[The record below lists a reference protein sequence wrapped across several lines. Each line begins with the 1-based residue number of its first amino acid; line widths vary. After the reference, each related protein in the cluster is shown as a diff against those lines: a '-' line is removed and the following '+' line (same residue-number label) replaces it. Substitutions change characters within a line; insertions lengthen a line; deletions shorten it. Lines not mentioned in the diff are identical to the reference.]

1 MYVTY
6 SIDYTKTKGRS
17 VIYTRSHKKYSIG
30 GKNMDR
36 ITQSMIDSFKSN
48 QSLNIDDD
56 SELFEYFVNYCVV
69 NNVYGSNDFDLEE
82 ITTGKATQGID
93 GIAII
98 VNQKFVNTIED
109 IDTLIEYNKSIS
121 VKFVLIQAKTSSS
134 FDNTEIGNLLTYSK
148 LFFSDDTSMFRT
160 AEMQHFIE
168 LKEYIFSKGDKLKK
182 NPELF
187 LYYVTLGSWTDD
199 ENLRA
204 TISVGKESLRGTNL
218 FSNISFEPCGSEK
231 IQDLYR
237 KTKEKLKA
245 TFKFE
250 KRITMY
256 SINDD
261 EVGYSGVLPFKEFK
275 KLIIDENGATKAVFE
290 DNIRDYLGPNPDV
303 NKNITE
309 TIKTGNVN
317 AFSMLNNGITVVTSS
332 IIISG
337 DIATIEDY
345 QIVNG
350 CQTSNVLIENMDSV
364 EGIDELIIPIRIIA
378 TKDENL
384 KNDITR
390 ATNSQTAI
398 KKDQLEALSTFQKKL
413 EEYYK
418 TYRDEDALVY
428 ERRTGQYR
436 DSNIPKNRIV
446 TIAMQIKTVAAMF
459 LDEPSGVS
467 GQYGTVAKR
476 VGNKIFKTA
485 DKEIIYYVSSLALYK
500 IENLFRTHKIDKKY
514 RRARYHA
521 MMLFRMLVSTEEMP
535 RFNARKMENYC
546 KNILEVLENNAECER
561 IFCGIVAYIAS
572 KDGELDIMD
581 RKCFERKETTEY
593 LKNCLDEIKIFV
605 DTYSISEQ

>member
-6 SIDYTKTKGRS
+6 SIDYTKTEGRS

-187 LYYVTLGSWTDD
+187 LYYVTLGTWTDD

-436 DSNIPKNRIV
+436 DSNIPKNRII

-593 LKNCLDEIKIFV
+593 LKNRLDEIKIFV

>member
-1 MYVTY
+1 
-6 SIDYTKTKGRS
+6 
-17 VIYTRSHKKYSIG
+17 
-30 GKNMDR
+30 MDR
-36 ITQSMIDSFKSN
+36 ITQSMIDSFKNN
-48 QSLNIDDD
+48 QSLNMDDA

-69 NNVYGSNDFDLEE
+69 NNIYGSDDFDLEE

-134 FDNTEIGNLLTYSK
+134 FDNTEIGNMLTYSK
-148 LFFSDDTSMFRT
+148 LFFSDDTSMFHT
-160 AEMQHFIE
+160 PEMQHFIE

-187 LYYVTLGSWTDD
+187 LFYVTLGTWTED
-199 ENLRA
+199 ENLQA

-237 KTKEKLKA
+237 KTKEKLKS

-275 KLIIDENGATKAVFE
+275 KLIIDENGATKVVFE

-500 IENLFRTHKIDKKY
+500 IENLFKTHKIDKKY

-546 KNILEVLENNAECER
+546 KSILEVLENNTECER

-572 KDGELDIMD
+572 KDDELDIMD
-581 RKCFERKETTEY
+581 RKCFERKETTDY
-593 LKNCLDEIKIFV
+593 LKNRLDEIKTFV
-605 DTYSISEQ
+605 DAYSIGE

>member
-6 SIDYTKTKGRS
+6 SIDYTKTEGRS

-187 LYYVTLGSWTDD
+187 LYYVTLGTWTDD

-428 ERRTGQYR
+428 ERRMGQYR
-436 DSNIPKNRIV
+436 DSNIPKNRII

-521 MMLFRMLVSTEEMP
+521 MMLFRMLVSTEKMP

-593 LKNCLDEIKIFV
+593 LKNRLDEIKIFV

>member
-1 MYVTY
+1 
-6 SIDYTKTKGRS
+6 
-17 VIYTRSHKKYSIG
+17 
-30 GKNMDR
+30 MDR

-148 LFFSDDTSMFRT
+148 LFFSDDTSMFHT

-187 LYYVTLGSWTDD
+187 LYYVTLGTWTDD
-199 ENLRA
+199 ENLHA

-237 KTKEKLKA
+237 KTKEKLKS

-418 TYRDEDALVY
+418 TYREEDALVY

-521 MMLFRMLVSTEEMP
+521 MMLFRILVSTEEMP

-546 KNILEVLENNAECER
+546 KNILEVLENNTECER

-572 KDGELDIMD
+572 KDGELDIMN

-593 LKNCLDEIKIFV
+593 LKNQIDEIKIFV
-605 DTYSISEQ
+605 DTYSVSE

>member
-1 MYVTY
+1 M
-6 SIDYTKTKGRS
+6 
-17 VIYTRSHKKYSIG
+17 
-30 GKNMDR
+30 
-36 ITQSMIDSFKSN
+36 
-48 QSLNIDDD
+48 
-56 SELFEYFVNYCVV
+56 
-69 NNVYGSNDFDLEE
+69 
-82 ITTGKATQGID
+82 
-93 GIAII
+93 
-98 VNQKFVNTIED
+98 
-109 IDTLIEYNKSIS
+109 
-121 VKFVLIQAKTSSS
+121 LIQAKTSSS

-148 LFFSDDTSMFRT
+148 LFFSDDTSMFHT

-168 LKEYIFSKGDKLKK
+168 LKEYIFAKGDKLKK

-187 LYYVTLGSWTDD
+187 LYYVTLGTWTDD
-199 ENLRA
+199 ENLQA
-204 TISVGKESLRGTNL
+204 TVSVGKESLRGTNL

-332 IIISG
+332 INISG

-364 EGIDELIIPIRIIA
+364 KGIDELIIPIRIIA

-521 MMLFRMLVSTEEMP
+521 MMLFRKLVSTEEMP
-535 RFNARKMENYC
+535 RFNARKMEAYC
-546 KNILEVLENNAECER
+546 KNILEVLENNSECER

-572 KDGELDIMD
+572 KDSELDIMD

-593 LKNCLDEIKIFV
+593 LKKRLDEIKTFV
-605 DTYSISEQ
+605 DEYSISE

>member
-1 MYVTY
+1 MYE
-6 SIDYTKTKGRS
+6 INIKN
-17 VIYTRSHKKYSIG
+17 IG

-187 LYYVTLGSWTDD
+187 LYYVTLGTWTDD

>member
-6 SIDYTKTKGRS
+6 SIDYTKTEGRS

-187 LYYVTLGSWTDD
+187 LYYVTLGTWTDD

-436 DSNIPKNRIV
+436 DSNIPKNRII

-521 MMLFRMLVSTEEMP
+521 MMLFRMLVSTEKMP

-581 RKCFERKETTEY
+581 RKCFERKEETMKKS
-593 LKNCLDEIKIFV
+593 L
-605 DTYSISEQ
+605 

>member
-1 MYVTY
+1 
-6 SIDYTKTKGRS
+6 
-17 VIYTRSHKKYSIG
+17 
-30 GKNMDR
+30 MDR
-36 ITQSMIDSFKSN
+36 ITQSMVNSFKNS
-48 QSLNIDDD
+48 QSLNIEDA

-69 NNVYGSNDFDLEE
+69 NNIYGSNDFDLDE

-98 VNQKFVNTIED
+98 VNQKFVSTIED

-121 VKFVLIQAKTSSS
+121 VKFVLIQAKTSNS
-134 FDNTEIGNLLTYSK
+134 FDNTEIGNLLTYSR
-148 LFFSDDTSMFRT
+148 LFFSDDTSMFHT
-160 AEMQHFIE
+160 VEMQRFIE
-168 LKEYIFSKGDKLKK
+168 LKDYIFLKGDKLKK

-187 LYYVTLGSWTDD
+187 LYYVTLGTWMND
-199 ENLRA
+199 ENLEA
-204 TISVGKESLRGTNL
+204 TISVGKESLRSTNL
-218 FSNISFEPCGSEK
+218 FSDISFKPCGSEE

-256 SINDD
+256 SISDE

-290 DNIRDYLGPNPDV
+290 DNIRDYLGPDPDV

-309 TIKTGNVN
+309 TIKTRNVN

-332 IIISG
+332 INISG

-350 CQTSNVLIENMDSV
+350 CQTSNALIENMETV
-364 EGIDELIIPIRIIA
+364 KEIDELIIPIRIIA
-378 TKDENL
+378 TKNENL

-418 TYRDEDALVY
+418 TYKDDDALVY

-476 VGNKIFKTA
+476 VGNKIFKMT

-500 IENLFRTHKIDKKY
+500 IENLFKTHKIDRKY
-514 RRARYHA
+514 RRSRYHA
-521 MMLFRMLVSTEEMP
+521 MMLFRMLVSTRELP
-535 RFNARKMENYC
+535 RFNAHKMVDYC
-546 KNILEVLENNAECER
+546 KNILNVLENDKECER
-561 IFCGIVAYIAS
+561 IFGGIVAYIAS
-572 KDGELDIMD
+572 KDDELNIMD
-581 RKCFERKETTEY
+581 RKCFERKETTAY
-593 LKNCLDEIKIFV
+593 LKDHIKEIKEFV
-605 DTYSISEQ
+605 NTYSNNER

>member
-1 MYVTY
+1 MV
-6 SIDYTKTKGRS
+6 
-17 VIYTRSHKKYSIG
+17 YTRPYKKYSIG

-36 ITQSMIDSFKSN
+36 ITQSMIDSFKNN
-48 QSLNIDDD
+48 QSLNMDDA
-56 SELFEYFVNYCVV
+56 SELFEYFANYCVV
-69 NNVYGSNDFDLEE
+69 NNIYGSDDFDLEE

-134 FDNTEIGNLLTYSK
+134 FDNTEIGNMLTYSK
-148 LFFSDDTSMFRT
+148 LFFSDDTSMFHT
-160 AEMQHFIE
+160 PEMQHFIE

-187 LYYVTLGSWTDD
+187 LFYVTLGTWTED
-199 ENLRA
+199 ENLQA

-237 KTKEKLKA
+237 KTKEKLKS

-500 IENLFRTHKIDKKY
+500 IENLFKTHKIDKKY

-546 KNILEVLENNAECER
+546 KSILEVLENNTECER

-572 KDGELDIMD
+572 KDDELDIMD
-581 RKCFERKETTEY
+581 RKCFERKETTDY
-593 LKNCLDEIKIFV
+593 LKNRLDEIKTFV
-605 DTYSISEQ
+605 DAYSIGE

>member
-1 MYVTY
+1 MLY
-6 SIDYTKTKGRS
+6 
-17 VIYTRSHKKYSIG
+17 
-30 GKNMDR
+30 
-36 ITQSMIDSFKSN
+36 
-48 QSLNIDDD
+48 
-56 SELFEYFVNYCVV
+56 
-69 NNVYGSNDFDLEE
+69 NVYGSNDFDLEE

-187 LYYVTLGSWTDD
+187 LYYVTLGTWTDD

>member
-1 MYVTY
+1 MV
-6 SIDYTKTKGRS
+6 
-17 VIYTRSHKKYSIG
+17 YTRPYKKYSIG

-36 ITQSMIDSFKSN
+36 ITQSMIDSFKNN
-48 QSLNIDDD
+48 QSLNMDDA

-69 NNVYGSNDFDLEE
+69 NNIYGSDDFDLEE

-134 FDNTEIGNLLTYSK
+134 FDNTEIGNMLTYSK
-148 LFFSDDTSMFRT
+148 LFFSDDTSMFHT
-160 AEMQHFIE
+160 PEMQHFIE

-187 LYYVTLGSWTDD
+187 LFYVTLGTWTED
-199 ENLRA
+199 ENLQA

-237 KTKEKLKA
+237 KTKEKLKS

-350 CQTSNVLIENMDSV
+350 FQTSNVLIENMDSV

-500 IENLFRTHKIDKKY
+500 IENLFKTHKIDKKY

-546 KNILEVLENNAECER
+546 KSILEVLENNTECER

-572 KDGELDIMD
+572 KDDELDIMD
-581 RKCFERKETTEY
+581 RKCFERKETTDY
-593 LKNCLDEIKIFV
+593 LKNRLDEIKTFV
-605 DTYSISEQ
+605 DAYSIGE

>member
-1 MYVTY
+1 MYVIY

-187 LYYVTLGSWTDD
+187 LYYVTLGTWTDD

-436 DSNIPKNRIV
+436 DSNIPKNRII

-521 MMLFRMLVSTEEMP
+521 MMLFRMLVSTEKMP

-593 LKNCLDEIKIFV
+593 LKNRLDEIKIFV